1 MLTAFSSRS
10 NFWKGNRNSLADK
23 IEKAGRV
30 STAGRDIIPTMQGSK
45 SASGSVNHTQT
56 NFYQTNMR
64 LKNLQNLNRIKA
76 IQSIPGK
83 HRYAIE
89 QRMPNRP
96 FLDGPIEANHKFRE
110 MLTQPSP

>member
-1 MLTAFSSRS
+1 
-10 NFWKGNRNSLADK
+10 
-23 IEKAGRV
+23 
-30 STAGRDIIPTMQGSK
+30 
-45 SASGSVNHTQT
+45 
-56 NFYQTNMR
+56 MR

-110 MLTQPSP
+110 LLTQPSP